1 MLSLEDDEEEEKEG
15 TGMKILTPNKLL
27 ARLPV
32 LLAGNSSYEL
42 KKSL

>member
-27 ARLPV
+27 ATLPV